1 MQSTKTSLS
10 FFAAEIFA
18 YICSEGIKFWSISSI
33 DFKSI
38 LNELVRTPIKKY
50 FIFFN
55 FKLYLYSN
63 TVKCNFKV
71 QNT

>member
-1 MQSTKTSLS
+1 MHLPKTNLS
-10 FFAAEIFA
+10 FFTSGIFA
-18 YICSEGIKFWSISSI
+18 YIFSEGIKFWSISSI

-63 TVKCNFKV
+63 TVKCNFKL